1 MEVQAAFLLP
11 DATGLTHEQAMRA
24 ALEYAAHGARGATPL
39 VGAVLL
45 PRGSSPIVGFHAGAG
60 TAHAEAAALDFAQ
73 ANGVATAGATIVVT
87 LEPCSH
93 TGRTGPCTQRI
104 IDAGITHTVIA
115 TADPNPAARGG
126 AEVLRA
132 AGIAVTTGVLDAEA
146 EALNARWLQAV
157 SEGRPFI
164 TCKIAQSLDG
174 CSAAADGASQWITG
188 EAARSHAHGIRA
200 RVDAIAV
207 GTGTAIADNP
217 RLNARPETFS
227 VTSQPI
233 PVVIGQRPL
242 PPESHLAQN
251 PRTITAETIEQALA
265 KLKAAGA
272 EHLLVEGGPR
282 LVSSFIGRGL
292 ADELLVYQAPVLLGD
307 GLHSTAGLNVT
318 TLREAHS
325 FTLDAGSAAHP
336 NPQILGAD
344 VLLRLAPDEK
354 GHHVHRNH

>member
-24 ALEYAAHGARGATPL
+24 ALEHAAYGSRGATPL

-73 ANGVATAGATIVVT
+73 ANGVDTAGATMVVT

-93 TGRTGPCTQRI
+93 SGRTGPCTQRVM
-104 IDAGITHTVIA
+104 DARIAHTVIA

-126 AEVLRA
+126 ADVLRA
-132 AGIAVTTGVLDAEA
+132 AGIAVTTGVLEA
-146 EALNARWLQAV
+146 EAQVLNARWLRAAR
-157 SEGRPFI
+157 EGRPFI

-174 CSAAADGASQWITG
+174 CSAAADGTSQWITG
-188 EAARSHAHGIRA
+188 EEARAHAHGIRA

-207 GTGTAIADNP
+207 GTGTALADNP
-217 RLNARPETFS
+217 RLSARLDTAA

-251 PRTITAETIEQALA
+251 PRTITAETIDQALT
-265 KLKAAGA
+265 KLNATGV

-282 LVSSFIGRGL
+282 LVSSFIGRDL

-307 GLHSTAGLNVT
+307 GLRSTAGLNVT
-318 TLREAHS
+318 TLRDAHG
-325 FTLDAGSAAHP
+325 FTLDAASAAQP

-344 VLLRLAPDEK
+344 VLLRLVPDEK
-354 GHHVHRNH
+354 GHHVYRNH